1 MSSDTMSWEDVLE
14 GVRIIKRSDAL
25 AKLSP
30 ERAHMVA
37 VGISAEMLAEAAEM
51 SGGEFRT
58 LLDRL
63 NLELETD

>member
-1 MSSDTMSWEDVLE
+1 MRETMRWEDVLE
-14 GVRIIKRSDAL
+14 MVRIIKRSDAL
-25 AKLSP
+25 ENLSP

-37 VGISAEMLAEAAEM
+37 VCMVAEMLAEAAEM

-63 NLELETD
+63 NLELKTD